1 LTDGNSILS
10 IRLGIVI
17 IGESFDVLSMQN
29 DRVFEPT
36 WSCIKQLC
44 PDFAENLRREYNR
57 TGGFVPYEQGYIYL
71 IHAEGSNYY
80 KIGKT
85 KAPDRRLLQIAP
97 QMPFTCKFIRVWHSN
112 FMSLAEKYL
121 HQRFKQFRANG
132 EWFEFSCKELEEF
145 FDRSMEYQIRYAY
158 SDHIDNLIL
167 SSEDT
172 VLLADNGQRIPSSLL
187 ISLALTYPGSGDR
200 CISYIEVIFR
210 EISAELQPELPENL
224 QHLAKSRRRL

>member
-1 LTDGNSILS
+1 
-10 IRLGIVI
+10 
-17 IGESFDVLSMQN
+17 MQN

-71 IHAEGSNYY
+71 IHAVGSNYY

-85 KAPDRRLLQIAP
+85 KAPDRRLLEIAP

-132 EWFEFSCKELEEF
+132 EWFEFSCKQLEEF
-145 FDRSMEYQIRYAY
+145 FNLDLGMDSGIRYAY
-158 SDHIDNLIL
+158 SVHICDLIPR
-167 SSEDT
+167 SEQ
-172 VLLADNGQRIPSSLL
+172 LLIANNNGERCPRSLL
-187 ISLALTYPGSGDR
+187 ISLYLLYAGSGDR
-200 CISYIEVIFR
+200 CISYIEGIFR

-224 QHLAKSRRRL
+224 QRTPTHPKT

>member
-1 LTDGNSILS
+1 
-10 IRLGIVI
+10 
-17 IGESFDVLSMQN
+17 MQN

-85 KAPDRRLLQIAP
+85 KSPDRRLLQIAP

-121 HQRFKQFRANG
+121 HQSFKKFRANG

-145 FDRSMEYQIRYAY
+145 FNPNWAMDYKIRYAY
-158 SDHIDNLIL
+158 SEHICDLIP
-167 SSEDT
+167 
-172 VLLADNGQRIPSSLL
+172 NPNQML
-187 ISLALTYPGSGDR
+187 IESDGIKFSRGMVISIYLHYSGSGDK
-200 CISYIEVIFR
+200 CISYIEGIFR
-210 EISAELQPELPENL
+210 EISAELQPELPENI
-224 QHLAKSRRRL
+224 QHLSSRNDDYSV